1 MEFKNVKELTYTQAV
16 GELDEIL
23 RMMQSDKCDIDSLAA
38 YTRRASELLA
48 ECRARL
54 TTTDRELQSILASLQ
69 Q

>member
-1 MEFKNVKELTYTQAV
+1 MEFKNVKDLTYTQAV

-48 ECRARL
+48 ECRERL
-54 TTTDRELQSILASLQ
+54 TSTDKELQAILASLQ